1 MLIIPITNSNDIY
14 STNRSFCGKNRINIW
29 VSKGVNKGVNSITCN
44 NRNLSPQ
51 LSERSAS
58 MSEIIT
64 EYRNEN
70 TKNID
75 LLSTIDIVRKINE
88 EDKLVALAIEDETP
102 NIAKAIDIIA
112 KQFLSGGRLFYY
124 GAGTS
129 GRIGILDASEC
140 PPTFGVN
147 PDMVQGYIAGG
158 DKALRNAVEG
168 AEDNFELGR
177 HDAEILTNK
186 DVCVAISASGNPKY
200 LLGVLAKAEENGAK
214 TIALTCNHDAAIL
227 EEAGHGICVE
237 VGPEVIAGSSRMK
250 AGSVQK
256 MVLNMLSTGAMIKI
270 GKTYENFMID
280 LQATN
285 EKLKDRAIR
294 IVSEI
299 AEVNASNAFQT
310 LLDCNWSVKTAIIM
324 LKCHLTKEDANEAL
338 RKNYGVLRKTLRSFS
353 HI

>member
-1 MLIIPITNSNDIY
+1 
-14 STNRSFCGKNRINIW
+14 
-29 VSKGVNKGVNSITCN
+29 
-44 NRNLSPQ
+44 
-51 LSERSAS
+51 
-58 MSEIIT
+58 MSEVIT

-70 TKNID
+70 TKDID

-112 KQFLSGGRLFYY
+112 KQFLMGGKLYY
-124 GAGTS
+124 FGAGTS

-140 PPTFGVN
+140 PPSFGV
-147 PDMVQGYIAGG
+147 PEDMVRGIIAGG
-158 DKALRNAVEG
+158 DKAIKTAVEG
-168 AEDNFELGR
+168 AEDNFELGVE
-177 HDAEILTNK
+177 DAKCLTDK

-200 LLGVLAKAEENGAK
+200 LLGVLAQADKVNCK
-214 TIALTCNHDAAIL
+214 TIALTCNHKALIL
-227 EEAGHGICVE
+227 EEAGLGICVE

-280 LQATN
+280 LMPTN

-299 AEVNASNAFQT
+299 ADVNNSTALQT
-310 LLDCNWSVKTAIIM
+310 LLECGWSVKAAIIM
-324 LKCHLTKEDANEAL
+324 LKCNLSKEEAQELL
-338 RKNYGVLRKTLRSFS
+338 RKNCGVLRRALNSFS
-353 HI
+353 KI

>member
-1 MLIIPITNSNDIY
+1 
-14 STNRSFCGKNRINIW
+14 
-29 VSKGVNKGVNSITCN
+29 
-44 NRNLSPQ
+44 
-51 LSERSAS
+51 

-88 EDKLVALAIEDETP
+88 EDKLVALAIEDELP
-102 NIAKAIDIIA
+102 NIAKAVDMIA
-112 KQFLSGGRLFYY
+112 KQFLVGGKLYY
-124 GAGTS
+124 FGAGTS

-140 PPTFGVN
+140 PPTFGV
-147 PDMVQGYIAGG
+147 PADMVTGIIAGG
-158 DKALRNAVEG
+158 DKAIRNAAEG
-168 AEDNFELGR
+168 AEDNYDEGVK
-177 HDAEILTNK
+177 DAQCLT
-186 DVCVAISASGNPKY
+186 DQDICVAISASGNPKY
-200 LLGVLAKAEENGAK
+200 LLGVLNQADKVNCR
-214 TIALTCNHDAAIL
+214 TIALTCNHNAMIL
-227 EEAGHGICVE
+227 EEAGLGICVE

-280 LQATN
+280 LMPTN

-299 AEVNASNAFQT
+299 ARVNNSRALQT
-310 LLDCNWSVKTAIIM
+310 LLECDWSVKTAIMM
-324 LKCHLTKEDANEAL
+324 LMCDLNKTQAEEAL
-338 RKNYGVLRKTLRSFS
+338 RRNCGVLRRALNSFS
-353 HI
+353 KI

>member
-1 MLIIPITNSNDIY
+1 MLVSPITGFKNQYNI
-14 STNRSFCGKNRINIW
+14 NRSFYGRTRIN
-29 VSKGVNKGVNSITCN
+29 KEKNNSASAPVQSGI
-44 NRNLSPQ
+44 P
-51 LSERSAS
+51 ERSVF

-102 NIAKAIDIIA
+102 NIAHAVDIIA
-112 KQFLSGGRLFYY
+112 KQFLKGGKLYY
-124 GAGTS
+124 FGAGTS
-129 GRIGILDASEC
+129 GRLGILDASEC
-140 PPTFGVN
+140 PPTFGVS
-147 PDMVQGYIAGG
+147 PDMVQGIMAGG
-158 DKALRNAVEG
+158 DKAFKLAVEG

-177 HDAEILTNK
+177 RDAEILTEN
-186 DVCVAISASGNPKY
+186 DVAVAISASGNPKY
-200 LLGVLAKAEENGAK
+200 LLGMLERAEEKGCK
-214 TIALTCNHDAAIL
+214 TIALTCNHKAAIL

-250 AGSVQK
+250 AGTAQK
-256 MVLNMLSTGAMIKI
+256 MVLNMLTTGAMIKI

-280 LQATN
+280 LMPTN

-299 AEVNASNAFQT
+299 AGVQAAIALET
-310 LLDCNWSVKTAIIM
+310 LMQSDWKVKTAITM
-324 LKCHLTKEDANEAL
+324 LKCKLTKDDANEAL
-338 RKNYGVLRKTLRSFS
+338 RKNCGVLRRTLKSLTS
-353 HI
+353 V

>member
-1 MLIIPITNSNDIY
+1 
-14 STNRSFCGKNRINIW
+14 
-29 VSKGVNKGVNSITCN
+29 
-44 NRNLSPQ
+44 
-51 LSERSAS
+51 
-58 MSEIIT
+58 MSEVIT

-70 TKNID
+70 TKDID

-112 KQFLSGGRLFYY
+112 KQFLVGGRLYY
-124 GAGTS
+124 FGAGTS

-140 PPTFGVN
+140 PPTFGV
-147 PDMVQGYIAGG
+147 PADMVTGIIAGG
-158 DKALRNAVEG
+158 DKAIRTAVEG
-168 AEDNFELGR
+168 AEDNFELGVE
-177 HDAEILTNK
+177 DAKCLTDK
-186 DVCVAISASGNPKY
+186 DVCVVISASGNPKY
-200 LLGVLAKAEENGAK
+200 LLGVLAQADKVNCK
-214 TIALTCNHDAAIL
+214 TIALTCNHKALIL
-227 EEAGHGICVE
+227 EEAGLGICVE

-280 LQATN
+280 LMPTN

-299 AEVNASNAFQT
+299 ADVNNSTALQT
-310 LLDCNWSVKTAIIM
+310 LLECGWSVKTAIIM
-324 LKCHLTKEDANEAL
+324 LKCKLSKEEAQELL
-338 RKNYGVLRKTLRSFS
+338 RKNCGVLRRALNSFS
-353 HI
+353 KI

>member
-1 MLIIPITNSNDIY
+1 
-14 STNRSFCGKNRINIW
+14 
-29 VSKGVNKGVNSITCN
+29 
-44 NRNLSPQ
+44 
-51 LSERSAS
+51 
-58 MSEIIT
+58 MSEVIT

-70 TKNID
+70 TKDID

-112 KQFLSGGRLFYY
+112 KQFLMGGKLYY
-124 GAGTS
+124 FGAGTS

-140 PPTFGVN
+140 PPSFGV
-147 PDMVQGYIAGG
+147 PEDMVTGIIAGG
-158 DKALRNAVEG
+158 DKAIRTAVEG
-168 AEDNFELGR
+168 AEDDFDLGVK
-177 HDAEILTNK
+177 DAQVLTDQ

-200 LLGVLAKAEENGAK
+200 LLGVLSQADKVNCR
-214 TIALTCNHDAAIL
+214 TIALTCNHKALIL
-227 EEAGHGICVE
+227 EEAGLGICVE

-280 LQATN
+280 LMPTN

-299 AEVNASNAFQT
+299 ADVNNSRALQT
-310 LLDCNWSVKTAIIM
+310 LLECEWSVKTAIVM
-324 LKCHLTKEDANEAL
+324 LKCSLNKDDAKELL
-338 RKNYGVLRKTLRSFS
+338 RKNCGVLRRALVSFS
-353 HI
+353 KV

>member
-1 MLIIPITNSNDIY
+1 
-14 STNRSFCGKNRINIW
+14 
-29 VSKGVNKGVNSITCN
+29 
-44 NRNLSPQ
+44 
-51 LSERSAS
+51 

-88 EDKLVALAIEDETP
+88 EDKLVALAIEDEAP
-102 NIAKAIDIIA
+102 NIAQAIDMIA
-112 KQFLSGGRLFYY
+112 KQFLIGGKLYYY

-140 PPTFGVN
+140 PPTFGV
-147 PDMVQGYIAGG
+147 PSDMVTGIIAGG
-158 DKALRNAVEG
+158 DTAIRTAVEG
-168 AEDNFELGR
+168 AEDNFELGEK
-177 HDAEILTNK
+177 DAQILTDK

-200 LLGVLAKAEENGAK
+200 LLGVLAQAEKNGCK
-214 TIALTCNHDAAIL
+214 TIALTCNHNALIL
-227 EEAGHGICVE
+227 EEARLGICVE

-250 AGSVQK
+250 AGTVQN

-280 LQATN
+280 LMPTN

-294 IVSEI
+294 IVAEI
-299 AEVNASNAFQT
+299 ADTNASTALTT
-310 LLDCNWSVKTAIIM
+310 LLECNWHVKVAIMMI
-324 LKCHLTKEDANEAL
+324 KCKLTQDEAKEAL
-338 RKNYGVLRKTLRSFS
+338 RKNCGVLRRALNSFS
-353 HI
+353 KL